1 MSFWMSVKIN
11 GFAAGQVV
19 HETDAKAI
27 TVDTALS
34 FQRITMVLF
43 AHFLIERITIVER
56 QINVDW
62 IAVPIY
68 IRDGAFRIQITC
80 FWTIRIVQRIF
91 IFGVFTIQYAFY
103 CIKVAGPIF
112 PGHNQRNIYI
122 PTRTIRHLAVRSFR
136 PFRYHRRFWRKL
148 CMPDRSFRLYNN
160 NTLNHH

>member
-1 MSFWMSVKIN
+1 
-11 GFAAGQVV
+11 
-19 HETDAKAI
+19 
-27 TVDTALS
+27 
-34 FQRITMVLF
+34 MVLF

-112 PGHNQRNIYI
+112 QDIIRGILTFPRRQSVIWLFVPSARSGITAVSGRNCVCLIVVSAFAI
-122 PTRTIRHLAVRSFR
+122 IIR
-136 PFRYHRRFWRKL
+136 
-148 CMPDRSFRLYNN
+148 
-160 NTLNHH
+160 